1 MLLFVAISQGIYF
14 SNNYS
19 LSWISFYLILI
30 HSGIHPRIDPEIPD
44 LPGPNLNYPDPDP
57 GFIFPEKS
65 ISYLC
70 QPPGYYG

>member
-14 SNNYS
+14 LNNYS

-30 HSGIHPRIDPEIPD
+30 DPRIDPRITD

-57 GFIFPEKS
+57 GFIFLIKS

>member
-1 MLLFVAISQGIYF
+1 MMLFVAISQGIYF
-14 SNNYS
+14 LNNYS

-30 HSGIHPRIDPEIPD
+30 DPRIDARIPD
-44 LPGPNLNYPDPDP
+44 LPGPNLYYPDPDP